1 MIDTILTFLVVLGFL
16 IFVHELGHF
25 LVARWTGVRVLRF
38 SLGFGPRIY
47 SKQVGD
53 TEYMI
58 SAIPLGGYV
67 KMAGDDPTQDT
78 PKQPYEFSARTL
90 GERTRIVLAGPAMN
104 ILVAFV
110 LMPVV
115 YLIGTQVPA
124 FLEQAPV
131 VGWVEADS
139 PAQTG
144 GFASGDRL
152 VSIGGAEVPTWEAAV
167 SQIVRRPDH
176 TVDVV
181 VERGDQRLTLPL
193 AVPAQFEKGAGTLGF
208 LPEKAAIVGVV
219 SPGMPAAVAGLEAG
233 DEIVSLNGEPIHNW
247 YQMSAAIQKN
257 QGAQLTLGY
266 RRDGADSTV
275 DLTPAMDDA
284 SKRWIIGI
292 GGKDATLFRQYG
304 FVEAVVKGTQKMWEL
319 TGLTFEVL
327 GQLFTGNLSI
337 KALGGPI
344 MIAQVTGEAA
354 DSGFTDVVRL
364 VAFISLQ
371 LGIMNLLPIP
381 VLDGGWL
388 VFFLIEGV
396 LGHPLNRRGQEIA
409 QTVGMVLL
417 ITLAL
422 VVSYNDIM
430 RIIG

>member
-1 MIDTILTFLVVLGFL
+1 MIDTVLVFLVVLGFL

-38 SLGFGPRIY
+38 SLGFGPRIF

-53 TEYMI
+53 TEYMV

-67 KMAGDDPTQDT
+67 KMAGDDPTQET
-78 PKQPYEFSARTL
+78 AKQPDEFSARSL
-90 GERTRIVLAGPAMN
+90 GERTRIVLAGPVMN
-104 ILVAFV
+104 ILVAFL

-115 YLIGTQVPA
+115 YLIGTQIPA
-124 FLEQAPV
+124 FLEQPPV
-131 VGWVEADS
+131 VGWVEEDS
-139 PAQTG
+139 PAQTA
-144 GFASGDRL
+144 GFEAGDRL
-152 VSIGGAEVPTWEAAV
+152 VSIGGTEVATWEAAV
-167 SQIVRRPDH
+167 SQLVRKPESA
-176 TVDVV
+176 VEVLI
-181 VERGDQRLTLPL
+181 ERGDRRLTLPIT
-193 AVPAQFEKGAGTLGF
+193 VPAQLEKGSGTLGF
-208 LPEKAAIVGVV
+208 LPEKPSMVGMVN
-219 SPGMPAAVAGLEAG
+219 PGMPAAVAGLQPN

-247 YQMSAAIQKN
+247 FQMSSAIQKN
-257 QGAQLTLGY
+257 QGQPLTVGY
-266 RRDGADSTV
+266 RRDGAEAVVT
-275 DLTPAMDDA
+275 LTPAMDEV
-284 SKRWIIGI
+284 SKRWVIGV
-292 GGKDATLFRQYG
+292 GGKDATLTRQYG
-304 FVEAVVKGTQKMWEL
+304 LGEAIVKGTQKMWEL
-319 TGLTFEVL
+319 TGLTFQVL

-354 DSGFTDVVRL
+354 DSGFADVVRL

-388 VFFLIEGV
+388 VFFLIEAV
-396 LGHPLNRRGQEIA
+396 LGHPLNRRGLEIA